1 MVENVQKPRV
11 YTEYSKSSLVEIY
24 VAGTRFEIPKE
35 SIAKNQETLLGK
47 MLPELSKEKGG
58 DISFNR
64 PEEAFKAIHNYFLTG
79 KLHMP
84 LNVCPGQ
91 FAEELEFWG
100 VGSELLEP
108 CCLYRFLAFHQQEET
123 TKRFRKTIPS
133 IHNQKVTSGGYSCRQ
148 RLWCIIDNRESSVPA
163 KIYLGF
169 ILTFVLLSLASL
181 SLSTVQSLQRKL
193 TICEARD
200 LLFYDNDYDDEV
212 KEYFENNVDCSK
224 DAEIAMMSFLGDY
237 AEYSDEDFEEKMEGF
252 RNSSGVTGIED
263 DYYSTLRLKRKLKH
277 VKLPY
282 KHARLA
288 VFDWIDLTVLA
299 VFTVDLILRLSTCPS
314 IVMYYKSL
322 LNIIDSI
329 VLVCGIVGFVL
340 EKILINFTYG
350 TGDLDILIY
359 FQQLRVFRLL
369 RIFQHVAAI
378 KVLAFCFKENF
389 KEILVLLLFLFVGV
403 NFFANILYFVETDTM
418 KSIPTAWWW
427 GLITMTTVGYG
438 DIYPTSALGR
448 IIGACCAISGVIV
461 LALVIPIFVNNFL
474 ALYELA
480 HLLGKEKTGKS
491 KPITLQVMPTKQQS
505 KGI

>member
-1 MVENVQKPRV
+1 MMTTQMMGKVEDAKSYMIN
-11 YTEYSKSSLVEIY
+11 SKSSRVEMY

-35 SIAKNQETLLGK
+35 KLVNYPGTLLGK
-47 MLPELSKEKGG
+47 MLPKLCKEKGG

-64 PEEAFKAIHNYFLTG
+64 PVEIFKAIHTYFLTD

-108 CCLYRFLAFHQQEET
+108 CCLYRFLSFRQQEET
-123 TKRFRKTIPS
+123 SKRFRKNIPTD
-133 IHNQKVTSGGYSCRQ
+133 NLVTSGGYSCRQ

-163 KIYLGF
+163 KIYLAF

-181 SLSTVQSLQRKL
+181 SLSTVQSLQRKM

-200 LLFYDNDYDDEV
+200 LLFNDNDYDDEV

-224 DAEIAMMSFLGDY
+224 DAEIAMMSFLGEY
-237 AEYSDEDFEEKMEGF
+237 AGYSDADFDEKMGKINRTNPHEVRYF
-252 RNSSGVTGIED
+252 AA
-263 DYYSTLRLKRKLKH
+263 LKLKKKLKQ
-277 VKLPY
+277 VKIPDKLT
-282 KHARLA
+282 RLQ
-288 VFDWIDLTVLA
+288 VFDRIDLIVHA
-299 VFTVDLILRLSTCPS
+299 VFTVDLILRLLACPS
-314 IVMYYKSL
+314 IIMYYKSL
-322 LNIIDSI
+322 LNISDSI
-329 VLVCGIVGFVL
+329 VLICGIVGFVL
-340 EKILINFTYG
+340 EKNLINFTYE

-403 NFFANILYFVETDTM
+403 NFFANFLYFVETDTM

-480 HLLGKEKTGKS
+480 HLLGKEKTGKL
-491 KPITLQVMPTKQQS
+491 KPITLQTLPTKHQD